1 MLKYPIFLQDS
12 ENSCGAYCIK
22 MLLSYYKRDDEIKNI
37 KKRCRLTKEGITI
50 YGLIQVLKEY
60 HIEAKAY
67 QCEFKHLFEE
77 VTCPAIV
84 HLKQDDL
91 YHYVVLYKVKDEYF
105 LVGDPAQ
112 GLIKMSY
119 ESFSKQFT
127 GVIVTMEHIGMP
139 IVERKNYTFQ
149 SFLKNHFKQHYASII
164 KIVIK
169 TIAISFLTMAFSY
182 YYQLLI
188 DSFSNYQV
196 YQIIIISLGFG
207 ILYAVK
213 LLLDYLRRV
222 HILDLSKE
230 LNNEYAL
237 KTMQNLIYQDYDYI
251 QGLEKGTLLSR
262 SQNLFELSQY
272 FIEFYHVIFIDSVLM
287 FFILFFILYI
297 HFYLFLIILLMM
309 LIIFTMFYF
318 YSKKLHTENKKILE
332 QKELLNDGLLEFQ
345 ENYFQTLQFK
355 VKKMMKNKLGYL
367 YDTYFMNIYHHD
379 EITNIHQIQ
388 LEALIQ
394 SMIMI
399 ALLFAVII
407 YKKHHISLGTV
418 MLVYL
423 LLSYMV
429 DPLMKI
435 SIFIAMHDELQI
447 IFERYKEM
455 LPEKIEKKK
464 KIKKIKSIELRHV
477 SFSYGYTHPLFE
489 HFQLKIENS
498 LFIQGKTGS
507 GKSTLLKLIM
517 GQLQVTK
524 GEIYVNGYRIQ
535 ELDLNSY
542 YSHIKYLNK
551 TPVFYKESLRTN
563 MIFDRYFLEEKMI
576 ELLHY
581 FMLDELINGLD
592 LKLDE
597 QGGFLSSGQGQLVM
611 IIRALL
617 SQPDVLILDEA
628 FSNIDQERLQL
639 LIDYLNLQK
648 MIVIIVSHQINMMN
662 CKFDCV
668 IIDSGKI
675 VSEEE
680 YGNRFSAY

>member
-1 MLKYPIFLQDS
+1 MLKYPIFLQDN

-22 MLLSYYKRDDEIKNI
+22 MLLSFYKRDDEIKNI
-37 KKRCRLTKEGITI
+37 KKRCRLTKEGITV

-60 HIEAKAY
+60 HLEAKAY

-77 VTCPAIV
+77 VNCPVII

-91 YHYVVLYKVKDEYF
+91 YHYVVLYKIKDEYF
-105 LVGDPAQ
+105 LVGDPAK

-119 ESFSKQFT
+119 EIFSKQFT
-127 GVIVTMEHIGMP
+127 GVIIMVNHVGMP
-139 IVERKNYTFQ
+139 LTKRNNYTFQ
-149 SFLKNHFKQHYASII
+149 NFLKDHFKQHYQTII
-164 KIVIK
+164 KMVIK
-169 TIAISFLTMAFSY
+169 TIIISLLTMLFSY

-188 DSFSNYQV
+188 DSFSKYQI
-196 YQIIIISLGFG
+196 YQIILISLGFT
-207 ILYAVK
+207 ILYAFK
-213 LLLDYLRRV
+213 LLLDYLRRQQ
-222 HILDLSKE
+222 ILELSKE
-230 LNNEYAL
+230 LNQEYAL

-251 QGLEKGTLLSR
+251 DGLEKGTLLSR

-272 FIEFYHVIFIDSVLM
+272 FIEFYHVIFIDSILIL
-287 FFILFFILYI
+287 FILFFILSI
-297 HFYLFLIILLMM
+297 QLSLFFIVLLMM
-309 LIIFTMFYF
+309 VLIFLVFYF
-318 YSKKLHTENKKILE
+318 YSKKLHIENKKILE
-332 QKELLNDGLLEFQ
+332 QKEHLNDGLLEFQ
-345 ENYFQTLQFK
+345 ENYFQTIQFK

-367 YDTYFMNIYHHD
+367 YDNYFMDVYHHD
-379 EITNIHQIQ
+379 EITNRHQIQ

-394 SMIMI
+394 IMIMVV
-399 ALLFAVII
+399 LLFSIFI
-407 YKKHHISLGTV
+407 YKKQQMTLGTV

-423 LLSYMV
+423 LLSYMI

-435 SIFIAMHDELQI
+435 SAFIAMHDELQI

-455 LPEKIEKKK
+455 LPEKRERKK
-464 KIKKIKSIELRHV
+464 KIKKIKSIELKHV
-477 SFSYGYTHPLFE
+477 SFSYGYTRPLFD
-489 HFQLKIENS
+489 HFLLKIEKS
-498 LFIQGKTGS
+498 VFIQGKTGS

-517 GQLQVTK
+517 NQLQPTK
-524 GEIYVNGYRIQ
+524 GEIVINGINLQ

-563 MIFDRYFLEEKMI
+563 IIFDRLFLENKMI

-581 FMLDELINGLD
+581 FMLDDLVNGLD

-597 QGGFLSSGQGQLVM
+597 QGGFLSSGQGQFVM

-617 SQPDVLILDEA
+617 SEPDVLILDEA

-639 LIDYLNLQK
+639 LINYLSFQK
-648 MIVIIVSHQINMMN
+648 IIVIIVSHQINMMN
-662 CKFDCV
+662 CQFDCV

-675 VSEEE
+675 VGEED
-680 YGNRFSAY
+680 YGNRFST

>member
-1 MLKYPIFLQDS
+1 MLKYPIFLQDN

-22 MLLSYYKRDDEIKNI
+22 MLLSFYKRDDEIKNI
-37 KKRCRLTKEGITI
+37 KKRCRLTKEGITV

-60 HIEAKAY
+60 HLEAKAY

-77 VTCPAIV
+77 VNCPVII

-91 YHYVVLYKVKDEYF
+91 YHYVVLYKIKDEYF
-105 LVGDPAQ
+105 LVGDPAK

-119 ESFSKQFT
+119 EIFSKQFT
-127 GVIVTMEHIGMP
+127 GVIIMVNHVGMP
-139 IVERKNYTFQ
+139 LTKRNNYTFQ
-149 SFLKNHFKQHYASII
+149 NFLKDHFKQHYQTII
-164 KIVIK
+164 KMVIK
-169 TIAISFLTMAFSY
+169 TIIISLLTMLFSY

-188 DSFSNYQV
+188 DSFSKYQI
-196 YQIIIISLGFG
+196 YQIILISLGFT
-207 ILYAVK
+207 ILYAFK
-213 LLLDYLRRV
+213 LLLDYLRRQQ
-222 HILDLSKE
+222 ILELSKE
-230 LNNEYAL
+230 LNQEYAL

-251 QGLEKGTLLSR
+251 DGLEKGTLLSR
-262 SQNLFELSQY
+262 SQNLFELSHY
-272 FIEFYHVIFIDSVLM
+272 FIEFYHVIFIDSILIL
-287 FFILFFILYI
+287 FILFFILSI
-297 HFYLFLIILLMM
+297 QLSLFFIVLLMM
-309 LIIFTMFYF
+309 VLIFLVFYF
-318 YSKKLHTENKKILE
+318 YSKKLHIENKKILE
-332 QKELLNDGLLEFQ
+332 QKEHLNDGLLEFQ
-345 ENYFQTLQFK
+345 ENYFQTIQFK

-367 YDTYFMNIYHHD
+367 YDNYFMDVYHHD
-379 EITNIHQIQ
+379 EITNRHQIQ

-394 SMIMI
+394 IMIMVV
-399 ALLFAVII
+399 LLFSIFI
-407 YKKHHISLGTV
+407 YKKQQMTLGTV

-423 LLSYMV
+423 LLSYMI

-435 SIFIAMHDELQI
+435 SAFIAMHDELQI

-455 LPEKIEKKK
+455 LPEKRERKK
-464 KIKKIKSIELRHV
+464 KIKKIKSIELKHV
-477 SFSYGYTHPLFE
+477 SFSYGYTRPLFD
-489 HFQLKIENS
+489 HFLLKIEKS
-498 LFIQGKTGS
+498 VFIQGKTGS

-517 GQLQVTK
+517 NQLQPTK
-524 GEIYVNGYRIQ
+524 GEIVINGINLQ

-563 MIFDRYFLEEKMI
+563 MIFDRLFLENKMI

-581 FMLDELINGLD
+581 FMLDDLVNGLD

-617 SQPDVLILDEA
+617 SEPDVLILDEA

-639 LIDYLNLQK
+639 LINYLSFQK
-648 MIVIIVSHQINMMN
+648 IIVIIVSHQINMMN
-662 CKFDCV
+662 CQFDCV

-675 VSEEE
+675 VGEED
-680 YGNRFSAY
+680 YGNRFST

>member
-1 MLKYPIFLQDS
+1 MLKYPIFLQDN

-22 MLLSYYKRDDEIKNI
+22 MLLSFYKRDDEIKNI
-37 KKRCRLTKEGITI
+37 KKRCRLTKEGITV

-60 HIEAKAY
+60 HLEAKAY

-77 VTCPAIV
+77 VNCPVII

-91 YHYVVLYKVKDEYF
+91 YHYVVLYKIKDEYF
-105 LVGDPAQ
+105 LVGDPAK

-119 ESFSKQFT
+119 EIFSKQFT
-127 GVIVTMEHIGMP
+127 GVIIMVNHVGMP
-139 IVERKNYTFQ
+139 LTKRNNYTFQ
-149 SFLKNHFKQHYASII
+149 NFLKDHFKQHYQTII
-164 KIVIK
+164 KMVIK
-169 TIAISFLTMAFSY
+169 TIIISLLTMLFSY

-188 DSFSNYQV
+188 DSFSKYQI
-196 YQIIIISLGFG
+196 YQIILISLGFT
-207 ILYAVK
+207 ILYAFK
-213 LLLDYLRRV
+213 LLLDYLRRQQ
-222 HILDLSKE
+222 ILELSKE
-230 LNNEYAL
+230 LNQEYAL

-251 QGLEKGTLLSR
+251 DGLEKGTLLSR

-272 FIEFYHVIFIDSVLM
+272 FIEFYHVIFIDSILIL
-287 FFILFFILYI
+287 FILFFILSI
-297 HFYLFLIILLMM
+297 QLSLFFIVLLMM
-309 LIIFTMFYF
+309 VLIFLVFYF
-318 YSKKLHTENKKILE
+318 YSKKLHIENKKILE
-332 QKELLNDGLLEFQ
+332 QKEHLNDGLLEFQ
-345 ENYFQTLQFK
+345 ENYFQTIQFK

-367 YDTYFMNIYHHD
+367 YDNYFMDVYHHD
-379 EITNIHQIQ
+379 EITNRHQIQ

-394 SMIMI
+394 IMIMVV
-399 ALLFAVII
+399 LLFSIFI
-407 YKKHHISLGTV
+407 YKKQQMTLGTV

-423 LLSYMV
+423 LLSYMI

-435 SIFIAMHDELQI
+435 SAFIAMHDELQI

-455 LPEKIEKKK
+455 LPEKRERKK
-464 KIKKIKSIELRHV
+464 KIKKIKSIELKHV
-477 SFSYGYTHPLFE
+477 SFSYGYTRPLFD
-489 HFQLKIENS
+489 HFLLKIEKS
-498 LFIQGKTGS
+498 VFIQGKTGS

-517 GQLQVTK
+517 NQLQPTK
-524 GEIYVNGYRIQ
+524 GEIVINGINLQ

-563 MIFDRYFLEEKMI
+563 IIFDRLFLENKMI

-581 FMLDELINGLD
+581 FMLDDLVNGLD

-617 SQPDVLILDEA
+617 SEPDVLILDEA

-639 LIDYLNLQK
+639 LINYLSFQK
-648 MIVIIVSHQINMMN
+648 IIVIIVSHQINIMN
-662 CKFDCV
+662 CQFDCV

-675 VSEEE
+675 VGEED
-680 YGNRFSAY
+680 YGNRFST

>member
-1 MLKYPIFLQDS
+1 MLKYPIFLQDN

-22 MLLSYYKRDDEIKNI
+22 MLLSFYKRDDEIKNI
-37 KKRCRLTKEGITI
+37 KKRCRLTV

-60 HIEAKAY
+60 HLEAKAY

-77 VTCPAIV
+77 VNCPVII

-91 YHYVVLYKVKDEYF
+91 YHYVVLYKIKDEYF
-105 LVGDPAQ
+105 LVGDPAK

-119 ESFSKQFT
+119 EIFSKQFT
-127 GVIVTMEHIGMP
+127 GVIIMVNHVGMP
-139 IVERKNYTFQ
+139 LTKRNNYTFQ
-149 SFLKNHFKQHYASII
+149 NFLKDHFKQHYQTII
-164 KIVIK
+164 KMVIK
-169 TIAISFLTMAFSY
+169 TIIISLLTMLFSY

-188 DSFSNYQV
+188 DSFSKYQI
-196 YQIIIISLGFG
+196 YQIILISLGFT
-207 ILYAVK
+207 ILYAFK
-213 LLLDYLRRV
+213 LLLDYLRRQQ
-222 HILDLSKE
+222 ILELSKE
-230 LNNEYAL
+230 LNQEYAL

-251 QGLEKGTLLSR
+251 DGLEKGTLLSR

-272 FIEFYHVIFIDSVLM
+272 FIEFYHVIFIDSILIL
-287 FFILFFILYI
+287 FILFFILSI
-297 HFYLFLIILLMM
+297 QLSLFFIVLLMM
-309 LIIFTMFYF
+309 VLIFLVFYF
-318 YSKKLHTENKKILE
+318 YSKKLHIENKKILE
-332 QKELLNDGLLEFQ
+332 QKEHLNDGLLEFQ
-345 ENYFQTLQFK
+345 ENYFQTIQFK

-367 YDTYFMNIYHHD
+367 YDNYFMDVYHHD
-379 EITNIHQIQ
+379 EITNRHQIQ

-394 SMIMI
+394 IMIMVV
-399 ALLFAVII
+399 LLFSIFI
-407 YKKHHISLGTV
+407 YKKQQMTLGTV

-423 LLSYMV
+423 LLSYMI

-435 SIFIAMHDELQI
+435 SVFIAMHDELQI

-455 LPEKIEKKK
+455 LPEKRERKK
-464 KIKKIKSIELRHV
+464 KIKKIKSIELKHV
-477 SFSYGYTHPLFE
+477 SFSYGYTRPLFD
-489 HFQLKIENS
+489 HFQLKIEKS
-498 LFIQGKTGS
+498 VFIQGKTGS

-517 GQLQVTK
+517 NQLQPTK
-524 GEIYVNGYRIQ
+524 GEIVINGINLQ

-563 MIFDRYFLEEKMI
+563 IIFDRLFLEDKMI

-581 FMLDELINGLD
+581 FMLGDLVNGLD

-617 SQPDVLILDEA
+617 SEPDVLILDEA

-639 LIDYLNLQK
+639 LINYLSFQK
-648 MIVIIVSHQINMMN
+648 IIVIIVSHQINMMN
-662 CKFDCV
+662 CQFDCV

-675 VSEEE
+675 VGEED
-680 YGNRFSAY
+680 YGNRFST

>member
-1 MLKYPIFLQDS
+1 MLKYPIFLQDN

-22 MLLSYYKRDDEIKNI
+22 MLLSFYKRDDEIKNI
-37 KKRCRLTKEGITI
+37 KKRCRLTKEGVTV

-60 HIEAKAY
+60 HLEAKAY

-77 VTCPAIV
+77 VNCPAIV

-91 YHYVVLYKVKDEYF
+91 YHYVILYKVKDGYF
-105 LVGDPAQ
+105 LVGDPAK

-127 GVIVTMEHIGMP
+127 GIIIMIDHVGMP
-139 IVERKNYTFQ
+139 ITKRTSYTFQ
-149 SFLKNHFKQHYASII
+149 NFLKDHFKQHYQTII
-164 KIVIK
+164 KMMIK
-169 TIAISFLTMAFSY
+169 TIIISMLTMIFSY
-182 YYQLLI
+182 YYQLMI
-188 DSFSNYQV
+188 DSFSKYPI
-196 YQIIIISLGFG
+196 YQIVFISLGFTV
-207 ILYAVK
+207 LYAFK
-213 LLLDYLRRV
+213 LLLDYLRRQQ
-222 HILDLSKE
+222 ILELSRE
-230 LNNEYAL
+230 LNQEYAL
-237 KTMQNLIYQDYDYI
+237 KTMQNLIYQDYDYMD
-251 QGLEKGTLLSR
+251 GLEKGTLLSR

-272 FIEFYHVIFIDSVLM
+272 FIEFYHVIFIDSILM
-287 FFILFFILYI
+287 LFILIFILSI
-297 HFYLFLIILLMM
+297 QFFLFLIVLLMM
-309 LIIFTMFYF
+309 VIIFLVFYF
-318 YSKKLHTENKKILE
+318 YSKKLHIENKKILE
-332 QKELLNDGLLEFQ
+332 QKEHLNDGLLEFQ
-345 ENYFQTLQFK
+345 ENYFQTIQFK

-367 YDTYFMNIYHHD
+367 YDNYFMDVYHHD
-379 EITNIHQIQ
+379 EITNRHQIQ

-394 SMIMI
+394 IMIMVV
-399 ALLFAVII
+399 LLFSIFI
-407 YKKHHISLGTV
+407 YKKQQMTLGTV

-423 LLSYMV
+423 LLSYMI

-435 SIFIAMHDELQI
+435 SVFIAMHDELQI

-455 LPEKIEKKK
+455 LPEKRERKK
-464 KIKKIKSIELRHV
+464 KIKKIKSIELKHV
-477 SFSYGYTHPLFE
+477 SFSYGYTRPLFD
-489 HFQLKIENS
+489 HFQLKIEKS
-498 LFIQGKTGS
+498 VFIQGKTGS

-517 GQLQVTK
+517 NQLQPTK
-524 GEIYVNGYRIQ
+524 GEIVINGINLQ

-563 MIFDRYFLEEKMI
+563 MIFDRLFLENKMI

-581 FMLDELINGLD
+581 FMLDDLVNGLD

-617 SQPDVLILDEA
+617 SEPDVLILDEA

-639 LIDYLNLQK
+639 LINYLSFQK
-648 MIVIIVSHQINMMN
+648 IIVIIVSHQINMMN
-662 CKFDCV
+662 CQFDCV

-675 VSEEE
+675 VGEED
-680 YGNRFSAY
+680 YGNRFST

>member
-1 MLKYPIFLQDS
+1 MLKYPIFLQDN

-22 MLLSYYKRDDEIKNI
+22 MLLSFYKRDDEIKNI
-37 KKRCRLTKEGITI
+37 KKRCRLTKEGVTV
-50 YGLIQVLKEY
+50 YGLIQVLKKY
-60 HIEAKAY
+60 HLEAKAY

-77 VTCPAIV
+77 VNCPAIV

-91 YHYVVLYKVKDEYF
+91 YHYVILYKVKDGYF
-105 LVGDPAQ
+105 LVGDPAK

-127 GVIVTMEHIGMP
+127 GIIIMIDHVGMP
-139 IVERKNYTFQ
+139 ITKRTNYTFQ
-149 SFLKNHFKQHYASII
+149 NFLKDHFKQHYQIII
-164 KIVIK
+164 KMMIK
-169 TIAISFLTMAFSY
+169 TIIISMLTMIFSY
-182 YYQLLI
+182 YYQLMI
-188 DSFSNYQV
+188 DSFSKYQI
-196 YQIIIISLGFG
+196 YQIILISLGFT
-207 ILYAVK
+207 ILYAFK
-213 LLLDYLRRV
+213 LLLDYLRRQQ
-222 HILDLSKE
+222 ILELSKE
-230 LNNEYAL
+230 LNQEYAL

-251 QGLEKGTLLSR
+251 DGLEKGTLLSR

-272 FIEFYHVIFIDSVLM
+272 FIEFYHVIFIDSILIL
-287 FFILFFILYI
+287 FILFFILSI
-297 HFYLFLIILLMM
+297 QLSLFFIVLLMM
-309 LIIFTMFYF
+309 VLIFLVFYF
-318 YSKKLHTENKKILE
+318 YSKKLHIENKKILE
-332 QKELLNDGLLEFQ
+332 QKEHLNDGLLEFQ
-345 ENYFQTLQFK
+345 ENYFQTIQFK

-367 YDTYFMNIYHHD
+367 YDTYFMNVYHHD
-379 EITNIHQIQ
+379 EMTNIHQVQ

-394 SMIMI
+394 IMIM
-399 ALLFAVII
+399 AVLLLAIII
-407 YKKHHISLGTV
+407 YKKQQMTLGTV

-423 LLSYMV
+423 LLSYMIN
-429 DPLMKI
+429 PLMKI
-435 SIFIAMHDELQI
+435 SVFIAMHDELQI

-455 LPEKIEKKK
+455 LPEKRERKK
-464 KIKKIKSIELRHV
+464 KIKKIKSIELKYV
-477 SFSYGYTHPLFE
+477 SFSYGYTRPLFD
-489 HFQLKIENS
+489 HFQLKIERS

-517 GQLQVTK
+517 NQLQPTK
-524 GEIYVNGYRIQ
+524 GEIVINGINLQ

-563 MIFDRYFLEEKMI
+563 MIFDRLFLENKMI

-581 FMLDELINGLD
+581 FMLDDLVNGLD

-617 SQPDVLILDEA
+617 SEPDVLILDEA

-639 LIDYLNLQK
+639 LINYLSFQK
-648 MIVIIVSHQINMMN
+648 IIVIIVSHQINMMN
-662 CKFDCV
+662 CQFDCV

-675 VSEEE
+675 VGEED
-680 YGNRFSAY
+680 YGNRFST

>member
-1 MLKYPIFLQDS
+1 MLKYPIFLQDN

-22 MLLSYYKRDDEIKNI
+22 MLLSFYKRDDEIKNI
-37 KKRCRLTKEGITI
+37 KKRCRLTKEGVTV

-60 HIEAKAY
+60 HLEAKAY

-77 VTCPAIV
+77 VNCPAIV

-91 YHYVVLYKVKDEYF
+91 YHYVILYKVKDGYF
-105 LVGDPAQ
+105 LVGDPAK

-127 GVIVTMEHIGMP
+127 GIIIMIDHVGMP
-139 IVERKNYTFQ
+139 ITKRTSYTFQ
-149 SFLKNHFKQHYASII
+149 NFLKDHFKQHYQTII
-164 KIVIK
+164 KMMIK
-169 TIAISFLTMAFSY
+169 TIIISMLTMIFSY
-182 YYQLLI
+182 YYQLMI
-188 DSFSNYQV
+188 DSFSKYPI
-196 YQIIIISLGFG
+196 YQIVFISLGFTV
-207 ILYAVK
+207 LYAFK
-213 LLLDYLRRV
+213 LLLDYLRRQQ
-222 HILDLSKE
+222 ILELSRE
-230 LNNEYAL
+230 LNQEYAL
-237 KTMQNLIYQDYDYI
+237 KTMQNLIYQDYDYMD
-251 QGLEKGTLLSR
+251 GLEKGTLLSR

-272 FIEFYHVIFIDSVLM
+272 FIEFYHVIFIDSILM
-287 FFILFFILYI
+287 LFILIFILSI
-297 HFYLFLIILLMM
+297 QFFLFLIVLLMM
-309 LIIFTMFYF
+309 VIIFLVFYF
-318 YSKKLHTENKKILE
+318 YSKKLHIENKKILE
-332 QKELLNDGLLEFQ
+332 QKEHLNDGLLEFQ
-345 ENYFQTLQFK
+345 ENYFQTIQFK

-367 YDTYFMNIYHHD
+367 YDNYFMDVYHHD
-379 EITNIHQIQ
+379 EITNRHQIQ

-394 SMIMI
+394 IMIMVV
-399 ALLFAVII
+399 LLFSIFI
-407 YKKHHISLGTV
+407 YKKQQMTLGTV

-423 LLSYMV
+423 LLSYMI

-435 SIFIAMHDELQI
+435 SVFIAMHDELQI

-455 LPEKIEKKK
+455 LPEKRDRKK
-464 KIKKIKSIELRHV
+464 KIKKIKSIELKHV
-477 SFSYGYTHPLFE
+477 SFSYGYTRPLFD
-489 HFQLKIENS
+489 HFQLKIERS

-517 GQLQVTK
+517 NQLQPTK
-524 GEIYVNGYRIQ
+524 GEIVINGINLQ

-563 MIFDRYFLEEKMI
+563 MIFDRLFLENKMI

-581 FMLDELINGLD
+581 FMLDDLVNGLD

-617 SQPDVLILDEA
+617 SEPDVLILDEA

-639 LIDYLNLQK
+639 LINYLSFQK
-648 MIVIIVSHQINMMN
+648 IIVIIVSHQINMMN
-662 CKFDCV
+662 CQFDCV

-675 VSEEE
+675 VGEED
-680 YGNRFSAY
+680 YGNRFST

>member
-1 MLKYPIFLQDS
+1 MLKYPIFLQDN

-22 MLLSYYKRDDEIKNI
+22 MLLSFYKRDDEIKNI
-37 KKRCRLTKEGITI
+37 KKRCRLTKEGVTV
-50 YGLIQVLKEY
+50 YGLIQVLKKY
-60 HIEAKAY
+60 HLEAKAY

-77 VTCPAIV
+77 VNCPAIV

-91 YHYVVLYKVKDEYF
+91 YHYVILYKVKDRYF
-105 LVGDPAQ
+105 LVGDPAK

-127 GVIVTMEHIGMP
+127 GIIIMIDHVGMP
-139 IVERKNYTFQ
+139 ITKRTNYTFQ
-149 SFLKNHFKQHYASII
+149 NFLKDHFKQHYQTII
-164 KIVIK
+164 KMMIK
-169 TIAISFLTMAFSY
+169 TIIISMLTMIFSY
-182 YYQLLI
+182 YYQLMI
-188 DSFSNYQV
+188 DSFSKYPIYQTV
-196 YQIIIISLGFG
+196 FISLGFTV
-207 ILYAVK
+207 LYAFK
-213 LLLDYLRRV
+213 LLLDYLRRQQ
-222 HILDLSKE
+222 ILELSRE
-230 LNNEYAL
+230 LNQEYAL
-237 KTMQNLIYQDYDYI
+237 KTMQNLIYQDYDYMD
-251 QGLEKGTLLSR
+251 GLEKGTLLSR

-272 FIEFYHVIFIDSVLM
+272 FIEFYHVIFIDSILM
-287 FFILFFILYI
+287 LFILIFILSI
-297 HFYLFLIILLMM
+297 QFFLFLIVLLMM
-309 LIIFTMFYF
+309 VIIFLVFYF
-318 YSKKLHTENKKILE
+318 YSKKLHIENKKILE
-332 QKELLNDGLLEFQ
+332 QKEHLNDGLLEFQ
-345 ENYFQTLQFK
+345 ENYFQTIQFK

-367 YDTYFMNIYHHD
+367 YDTYFMNVYHHD
-379 EITNIHQIQ
+379 EMTNIHQVQ

-394 SMIMI
+394 IMIM
-399 ALLFAVII
+399 AVLLLAIII
-407 YKKHHISLGTV
+407 YKKQQMTLGTV

-423 LLSYMV
+423 LLSYMI

-435 SIFIAMHDELQI
+435 SVFIAMHDELQI

-455 LPEKIEKKK
+455 LPEKRERKK
-464 KIKKIKSIELRHV
+464 KIKKIKSIELKHV
-477 SFSYGYTHPLFE
+477 SFSYGYTRPLFD
-489 HFQLKIENS
+489 HFQLKIERS

-517 GQLQVTK
+517 NQLQPTK
-524 GEIYVNGYRIQ
+524 GEILINGINLQ

-563 MIFDRYFLEEKMI
+563 IIFDRLFLEDKMI

-581 FMLDELINGLD
+581 FMLDDLVNGLD

-617 SQPDVLILDEA
+617 SEPDVLILDEA

-639 LIDYLNLQK
+639 LINYLSFQK
-648 MIVIIVSHQINMMN
+648 IIVIIVSHQINMMN
-662 CKFDCV
+662 CQFDCV

-675 VSEEE
+675 VGEED
-680 YGNRFSAY
+680 YGNRFST

>member
-1 MLKYPIFLQDS
+1 MLKYPIFLQDN

-22 MLLSYYKRDDEIKNI
+22 MLLSFYKRDDEIKNI
-37 KKRCRLTKEGITI
+37 KKRCRLTKEGVTV

-60 HIEAKAY
+60 HLEAKAY

-77 VTCPAIV
+77 VNCPAIV

-91 YHYVVLYKVKDEYF
+91 YHYVILYKVKDGYF
-105 LVGDPAQ
+105 LVGDPAK

-127 GVIVTMEHIGMP
+127 GIIIMIDHVGMP
-139 IVERKNYTFQ
+139 ITKRTSYTFQ
-149 SFLKNHFKQHYASII
+149 NFLKDHFKQHYQTII
-164 KIVIK
+164 KMMIK
-169 TIAISFLTMAFSY
+169 IIIISMLTMIFSY
-182 YYQLLI
+182 YYQLMI
-188 DSFSNYQV
+188 DSFSKYPI
-196 YQIIIISLGFG
+196 YQIVFISLGFTV
-207 ILYAVK
+207 LYAFK
-213 LLLDYLRRV
+213 LLLDYLRRQQ
-222 HILDLSKE
+222 ILELSRE
-230 LNNEYAL
+230 LNQEYAL
-237 KTMQNLIYQDYDYI
+237 KTMQNLIYQDYDYMD
-251 QGLEKGTLLSR
+251 GLEKGTLLSR

-272 FIEFYHVIFIDSVLM
+272 FIEFYHVIFIDSILM
-287 FFILFFILYI
+287 LFILIFILSI
-297 HFYLFLIILLMM
+297 QFFLFLIVLLMM
-309 LIIFTMFYF
+309 VIIFLVFYF
-318 YSKKLHTENKKILE
+318 YSKKLHIENKKILE
-332 QKELLNDGLLEFQ
+332 QKEHLNDGLLEFQ
-345 ENYFQTLQFK
+345 ENYFQTIQFK

-367 YDTYFMNIYHHD
+367 YDNYFMDVYHHD
-379 EITNIHQIQ
+379 EITNRHQIQ

-394 SMIMI
+394 IMIMVV
-399 ALLFAVII
+399 LLFSIFI
-407 YKKHHISLGTV
+407 YKKQQMTLGTV

-423 LLSYMV
+423 LLSYMI

-435 SIFIAMHDELQI
+435 SVFIAMHDELQI

-455 LPEKIEKKK
+455 LPEKRERKK
-464 KIKKIKSIELRHV
+464 KIKKIKSIELKHV
-477 SFSYGYTHPLFE
+477 SFSYGYTRPLFD
-489 HFQLKIENS
+489 HFQLKIERS

-517 GQLQVTK
+517 NQLQPTK
-524 GEIYVNGYRIQ
+524 GEIVINGINLQ

-563 MIFDRYFLEEKMI
+563 MIFDRLFLENKMI

-581 FMLDELINGLD
+581 FMLDDLVNGLD

-617 SQPDVLILDEA
+617 SEPDVLILDEA

-639 LIDYLNLQK
+639 LINYLSFQK
-648 MIVIIVSHQINMMN
+648 IIVIIVSHQINMMN
-662 CKFDCV
+662 CQFDCV

-675 VSEEE
+675 VGEED
-680 YGNRFSAY
+680 YGNRFST

>member
-1 MLKYPIFLQDS
+1 MLKYPIFLQDN

-22 MLLSYYKRDDEIKNI
+22 MLLSFYKRDDEIKNI
-37 KKRCRLTKEGITI
+37 KKRCRLTKEGITV

-60 HIEAKAY
+60 HLEAKAY

-77 VTCPAIV
+77 VNCPVII

-91 YHYVVLYKVKDEYF
+91 YHYVVLYKIKDEYF
-105 LVGDPAQ
+105 LVGDPAK

-119 ESFSKQFT
+119 EIFSKQFT
-127 GVIVTMEHIGMP
+127 GVIIMVNHVGMP
-139 IVERKNYTFQ
+139 LTKRNNYTFQ
-149 SFLKNHFKQHYASII
+149 NFLKDHFKQHYQTII
-164 KIVIK
+164 KMVIK
-169 TIAISFLTMAFSY
+169 TIIISMLTMIFSY
-182 YYQLLI
+182 YYQLMI
-188 DSFSNYQV
+188 DSFSKYQI
-196 YQIIIISLGFG
+196 YQIILISLGFT
-207 ILYAVK
+207 ILYAFK
-213 LLLDYLRRV
+213 LLLDYLRRQQ
-222 HILDLSKE
+222 ILELSKE
-230 LNNEYAL
+230 LNQEYAL

-251 QGLEKGTLLSR
+251 DGLEKGTLLSR

-272 FIEFYHVIFIDSVLM
+272 FIEFYHVIFIDSILIL
-287 FFILFFILYI
+287 FILFFILSI
-297 HFYLFLIILLMM
+297 QLSLFFIVLLMM
-309 LIIFTMFYF
+309 VLIFLVFYF
-318 YSKKLHTENKKILE
+318 YSKKLHIENKKILE
-332 QKELLNDGLLEFQ
+332 QKEHLNDGLLEFQ
-345 ENYFQTLQFK
+345 ENYFQTIQFK

-367 YDTYFMNIYHHD
+367 YDNYFMDVYHHD
-379 EITNIHQIQ
+379 EITNRHQIQ

-394 SMIMI
+394 IMIMVV
-399 ALLFAVII
+399 LLFSIFI
-407 YKKHHISLGTV
+407 YKKQQMTLGTV

-423 LLSYMV
+423 LLSYMI

-435 SIFIAMHDELQI
+435 SAFIAMHDELQI

-455 LPEKIEKKK
+455 LPEKRERKK
-464 KIKKIKSIELRHV
+464 KIKKIKSIELKHV
-477 SFSYGYTHPLFE
+477 SFSYGYTRPLFD
-489 HFQLKIENS
+489 HFLLKIEKS
-498 LFIQGKTGS
+498 VFIQGKTGS

-517 GQLQVTK
+517 NQLQPTK
-524 GEIYVNGYRIQ
+524 GEIVINGINLQ

-563 MIFDRYFLEEKMI
+563 IIFDRLFLEDKMI

-581 FMLDELINGLD
+581 FMLGDLVNGLD

-617 SQPDVLILDEA
+617 SEPDVLILDEA

-639 LIDYLNLQK
+639 LINYLSFQK
-648 MIVIIVSHQINMMN
+648 IIVIIVSHQINMMN
-662 CKFDCV
+662 CQFDCV

-675 VSEEE
+675 VGEED
-680 YGNRFSAY
+680 YGNRFST

>member
-1 MLKYPIFLQDS
+1 MLKYPIFLQDN

-22 MLLSYYKRDDEIKNI
+22 MLLSFYKRDDEIKNI
-37 KKRCRLTKEGITI
+37 KKRCRLTKEGVTV

-60 HIEAKAY
+60 HLEAKAY

-77 VTCPAIV
+77 VNCPAIV

-91 YHYVVLYKVKDEYF
+91 YHYVILYKVKDGYF
-105 LVGDPAQ
+105 LVGDPAK

-127 GVIVTMEHIGMP
+127 GIIIMIDHVGMP
-139 IVERKNYTFQ
+139 ITKRTSYTFQ
-149 SFLKNHFKQHYASII
+149 NFLKDHFKQHYQTII
-164 KIVIK
+164 KMMIK
-169 TIAISFLTMAFSY
+169 TIIISMLTMIFSY
-182 YYQLLI
+182 YYQLMI
-188 DSFSNYQV
+188 DSFSKYPI
-196 YQIIIISLGFG
+196 YQIVFISLGFTV
-207 ILYAVK
+207 LYAFK
-213 LLLDYLRRV
+213 LLLDYLRRQQ
-222 HILDLSKE
+222 ILELSRE
-230 LNNEYAL
+230 LNQEYAL
-237 KTMQNLIYQDYDYI
+237 KTMQNLIYQDYDYMD
-251 QGLEKGTLLSR
+251 GLEKGTLLSR

-272 FIEFYHVIFIDSVLM
+272 FIEFYHVIFIDSILM
-287 FFILFFILYI
+287 LFILIFILSI
-297 HFYLFLIILLMM
+297 QFFLFLIVLLMM
-309 LIIFTMFYF
+309 VIIFLVFYF
-318 YSKKLHTENKKILE
+318 YSKKLHIENKKILE
-332 QKELLNDGLLEFQ
+332 QKEHLNDGLLEFQ
-345 ENYFQTLQFK
+345 ENYFQTIQFK

-367 YDTYFMNIYHHD
+367 YDNYFMDVYHHD
-379 EITNIHQIQ
+379 EITNRHQIQ

-394 SMIMI
+394 IMIMVV
-399 ALLFAVII
+399 LLFSIFI
-407 YKKHHISLGTV
+407 YKKQQMTLGTV

-423 LLSYMV
+423 LLSYMI

-435 SIFIAMHDELQI
+435 SVFIAMHDELQI

-455 LPEKIEKKK
+455 LPEKREGKK
-464 KIKKIKSIELRHV
+464 KIKKIKSIELKHV
-477 SFSYGYTHPLFE
+477 SFSYGYTRPLFD
-489 HFQLKIENS
+489 HFQLKIERS

-517 GQLQVTK
+517 NQLQPTK
-524 GEIYVNGYRIQ
+524 GEIVINGINLQ

-563 MIFDRYFLEEKMI
+563 MIFDRLFLENKMI

-581 FMLDELINGLD
+581 FMLDDLVNGLD

-617 SQPDVLILDEA
+617 SEPDVLILDEA

-639 LIDYLNLQK
+639 LINYLSFQK
-648 MIVIIVSHQINMMN
+648 IIVIIVSHQINMMN
-662 CKFDCV
+662 CQFDCV

-675 VSEEE
+675 VGEED
-680 YGNRFSAY
+680 YGNRFST

>member
-1 MLKYPIFLQDS
+1 MLKYPIFLQDN

-22 MLLSYYKRDDEIKNI
+22 MLLSFYKRDDEIKNI
-37 KKRCRLTKEGITI
+37 KKRCRLTKEGVTV

-60 HIEAKAY
+60 HLEAKAY

-77 VTCPAIV
+77 VNCPAIV

-91 YHYVVLYKVKDEYF
+91 YHYVILYKVKDGYF
-105 LVGDPAQ
+105 LVGDPAK

-127 GVIVTMEHIGMP
+127 GIIIMIDHVGMP
-139 IVERKNYTFQ
+139 ITKRTSYTFQ
-149 SFLKNHFKQHYASII
+149 NFLKDHFKQHYQTII
-164 KIVIK
+164 KMMIK
-169 TIAISFLTMAFSY
+169 TIIISMLTMIFSY
-182 YYQLLI
+182 YYQLMI
-188 DSFSNYQV
+188 DSFSKYPI
-196 YQIIIISLGFG
+196 YQIVFISLGFTV
-207 ILYAVK
+207 LYAFK
-213 LLLDYLRRV
+213 LLLDYLRRQQ
-222 HILDLSKE
+222 ILELSRE
-230 LNNEYAL
+230 LNQEYAL
-237 KTMQNLIYQDYDYI
+237 KTMQNLIYQDYDYMD
-251 QGLEKGTLLSR
+251 GLEKGTLLSR

-272 FIEFYHVIFIDSVLM
+272 FIEFYHVIFIDSILM
-287 FFILFFILYI
+287 LFILIFILSI
-297 HFYLFLIILLMM
+297 QFFLFLIVLLMM
-309 LIIFTMFYF
+309 VIIFLVFYF
-318 YSKKLHTENKKILE
+318 YSKKLHIENKKILE
-332 QKELLNDGLLEFQ
+332 QKEHLNDGLLEFQ
-345 ENYFQTLQFK
+345 GNYFQTIQFK

-367 YDTYFMNIYHHD
+367 YDNYFMDVYHHD
-379 EITNIHQIQ
+379 EITNRHQIQ

-394 SMIMI
+394 IMIMVV
-399 ALLFAVII
+399 LLFSIFI
-407 YKKHHISLGTV
+407 YKKQQMTLGTV

-423 LLSYMV
+423 LLSYMI

-435 SIFIAMHDELQI
+435 SVFIAMHDELQI

-455 LPEKIEKKK
+455 LPEKRERKK
-464 KIKKIKSIELRHV
+464 KIKKIKSIELKHV
-477 SFSYGYTHPLFE
+477 SFSYGYTRPLFD
-489 HFQLKIENS
+489 HFQLKIERS

-517 GQLQVTK
+517 NQLQPTK
-524 GEIYVNGYRIQ
+524 GEIVINGINLQ

-563 MIFDRYFLEEKMI
+563 MIFDRLFLENKMI

-581 FMLDELINGLD
+581 FMLDDLVNGLD

-617 SQPDVLILDEA
+617 SEPDVLILDEA

-639 LIDYLNLQK
+639 LINYLSFQK
-648 MIVIIVSHQINMMN
+648 IIVIIVSHQINMMN
-662 CKFDCV
+662 CQFDCV

-675 VSEEE
+675 VGEED
-680 YGNRFSAY
+680 YGNRFST

>member
-1 MLKYPIFLQDS
+1 MLKYPIFLQDN

-22 MLLSYYKRDDEIKNI
+22 MLLNFYKRDDEIKNI
-37 KKRCRLTKEGITI
+37 KKRCRLTKEGVTV

-60 HIEAKAY
+60 HLEAKAY

-77 VTCPAIV
+77 VNCPAIV

-91 YHYVVLYKVKDEYF
+91 YHYVILYKVKDGYF
-105 LVGDPAQ
+105 LVGDPAK

-127 GVIVTMEHIGMP
+127 GIIIMIDHVGMP
-139 IVERKNYTFQ
+139 ITKRTSYTFQ
-149 SFLKNHFKQHYASII
+149 NFLKDHFKQHYQTII
-164 KIVIK
+164 KMMIK
-169 TIAISFLTMAFSY
+169 TIIISMLTMIFSY
-182 YYQLLI
+182 YYQLMI
-188 DSFSNYQV
+188 DSFSKYPI
-196 YQIIIISLGFG
+196 YQIVFISLGFTV
-207 ILYAVK
+207 LYAFK
-213 LLLDYLRRV
+213 LLLDYLRRQQ
-222 HILDLSKE
+222 ILELSRE
-230 LNNEYAL
+230 LNQEYAL
-237 KTMQNLIYQDYDYI
+237 KTMQNLIYQDYDYMD
-251 QGLEKGTLLSR
+251 GLEKGTLLSR

-272 FIEFYHVIFIDSVLM
+272 FIEFYHVIFIDSILM
-287 FFILFFILYI
+287 LFILIFILSI
-297 HFYLFLIILLMM
+297 QFFLFLIVLLMM
-309 LIIFTMFYF
+309 VIIFLVFYF
-318 YSKKLHTENKKILE
+318 YSKKLHIENKKILE
-332 QKELLNDGLLEFQ
+332 QKEHLNDGLLEFQ
-345 ENYFQTLQFK
+345 ENYFQTIQFK

-367 YDTYFMNIYHHD
+367 YDNYFMDVYHHD
-379 EITNIHQIQ
+379 EITNRHQIQ

-394 SMIMI
+394 IMIMVV
-399 ALLFAVII
+399 LLFSIFI
-407 YKKHHISLGTV
+407 YKKQQMTLGTV

-423 LLSYMV
+423 LLSYMI

-435 SIFIAMHDELQI
+435 SVFIAMHDELQI

-455 LPEKIEKKK
+455 LPEKRERKK
-464 KIKKIKSIELRHV
+464 KIKKIKSIELKHV
-477 SFSYGYTHPLFE
+477 SFSYGYTRPLFD
-489 HFQLKIENS
+489 HFQLKIERS

-517 GQLQVTK
+517 NQLQPTK
-524 GEIYVNGYRIQ
+524 GEIVINGINLQ

-563 MIFDRYFLEEKMI
+563 MIFDRLFLENKMI

-581 FMLDELINGLD
+581 FMLDDLVNGLD

-617 SQPDVLILDEA
+617 SEPDVLILDEA

-639 LIDYLNLQK
+639 LINYLSFQK
-648 MIVIIVSHQINMMN
+648 IIVIIVSHQINMMN
-662 CKFDCV
+662 CQFDCV

-675 VSEEE
+675 VGEED
-680 YGNRFSAY
+680 YGNRFST

>member
-1 MLKYPIFLQDS
+1 MLKYPIFLQDN

-22 MLLSYYKRDDEIKNI
+22 MLLSFYKRDDEIKNI
-37 KKRCRLTKEGITI
+37 KKRCRLTKEGVTV

-60 HIEAKAY
+60 HLEAKAY

-77 VTCPAIV
+77 VNCPAIV

-91 YHYVVLYKVKDEYF
+91 YHYVILYKVKDGYF
-105 LVGDPAQ
+105 LVGDPAK

-127 GVIVTMEHIGMP
+127 GIIIMIDHVGMP
-139 IVERKNYTFQ
+139 ITKRTSYTFQ
-149 SFLKNHFKQHYASII
+149 NFLKDHFKQHYQTII
-164 KIVIK
+164 KMMIK
-169 TIAISFLTMAFSY
+169 TIIISMLTMIFSY
-182 YYQLLI
+182 YYQLMI
-188 DSFSNYQV
+188 DSFSKYPI
-196 YQIIIISLGFG
+196 YQIVFISLGFTV
-207 ILYAVK
+207 LYAFK
-213 LLLDYLRRV
+213 LLLDYLRRQQ
-222 HILDLSKE
+222 ILELSRE
-230 LNNEYAL
+230 LNQEYAL
-237 KTMQNLIYQDYDYI
+237 KTMQNLIYQDYDYMD
-251 QGLEKGTLLSR
+251 GLEKGTLLSR

-272 FIEFYHVIFIDSVLM
+272 FIEFYHVIFIDSILM
-287 FFILFFILYI
+287 LFILIFILSI
-297 HFYLFLIILLMM
+297 QFFLFLIVLLMM
-309 LIIFTMFYF
+309 VIIFLVFYF
-318 YSKKLHTENKKILE
+318 YSKKLHIENKKILE
-332 QKELLNDGLLEFQ
+332 QKEHLNDGLLEFQ
-345 ENYFQTLQFK
+345 ENYFQTIQFK

-367 YDTYFMNIYHHD
+367 YDNYFMDVYHHD
-379 EITNIHQIQ
+379 EITNRHQIQ

-394 SMIMI
+394 IMIMVV
-399 ALLFAVII
+399 LLFSIFI
-407 YKKHHISLGTV
+407 YKKQQMTLGTV

-423 LLSYMV
+423 LLSYMIN
-429 DPLMKI
+429 PLMKI
-435 SIFIAMHDELQI
+435 SVFIAMHDELQI

-455 LPEKIEKKK
+455 LPEKRERKK
-464 KIKKIKSIELRHV
+464 KIKKIKSIELKHV
-477 SFSYGYTHPLFE
+477 SFSYGYTRPLFD
-489 HFQLKIENS
+489 HFQLKIERS

-517 GQLQVTK
+517 NQLQPTK
-524 GEIYVNGYRIQ
+524 GEIVINGINLQ

-563 MIFDRYFLEEKMI
+563 IIFDRLFLEDKMI

-581 FMLDELINGLD
+581 FMLDDLVNGLD

-617 SQPDVLILDEA
+617 SEPDVLILDEA

-639 LIDYLNLQK
+639 LINYLSFQK
-648 MIVIIVSHQINMMN
+648 IIVIIVSHQINMMN
-662 CKFDCV
+662 CQFDCV

-675 VSEEE
+675 VGEED
-680 YGNRFSAY
+680 YGNRFST

>member
-1 MLKYPIFLQDS
+1 MLKYPIFLQDN

-22 MLLSYYKRDDEIKNI
+22 MLLSFYKRDDEIKNI
-37 KKRCRLTKEGITI
+37 KKRCRLTKEGITV

-60 HIEAKAY
+60 HLEAKAY

-77 VTCPAIV
+77 VNCPAIV

-91 YHYVVLYKVKDEYF
+91 YHYVILYKVKDGYF
-105 LVGDPAQ
+105 LVGDPAK

-127 GVIVTMEHIGMP
+127 GIIIMIDHVGMP
-139 IVERKNYTFQ
+139 ITKRTNYTFQ
-149 SFLKNHFKQHYASII
+149 NFLKDHFKQHYQTII
-164 KIVIK
+164 KMMIK
-169 TIAISFLTMAFSY
+169 TIIISMLTMIFSY
-182 YYQLLI
+182 YYQLMI
-188 DSFSNYQV
+188 DSFSKYPI
-196 YQIIIISLGFG
+196 YQIVFISLGFTV
-207 ILYAVK
+207 LYAFK
-213 LLLDYLRRV
+213 LLLDYLRRQQ
-222 HILDLSKE
+222 ILELSRE
-230 LNNEYAL
+230 LNQEYAL
-237 KTMQNLIYQDYDYI
+237 KTMQNLIYQDYDYMD
-251 QGLEKGTLLSR
+251 GLEKGTLLSR

-272 FIEFYHVIFIDSVLM
+272 FIEFYHVIFIDSILM
-287 FFILFFILYI
+287 LFILIFILSI
-297 HFYLFLIILLMM
+297 QFFLFLIVLLMM
-309 LIIFTMFYF
+309 VIIFLVFYF
-318 YSKKLHTENKKILE
+318 YSKKLHIENKKILE
-332 QKELLNDGLLEFQ
+332 QKEHLNDGLLEFQ
-345 ENYFQTLQFK
+345 ENYFQTIQFK

-367 YDTYFMNIYHHD
+367 YDTYFMNVYHHD
-379 EITNIHQIQ
+379 EMTNIHQVQ

-394 SMIMI
+394 IMIM
-399 ALLFAVII
+399 AVLLLAIII
-407 YKKHHISLGTV
+407 YKKQQMTLGTV

-423 LLSYMV
+423 LLSYMI

-435 SIFIAMHDELQI
+435 SVFIAMHDELQI

-455 LPEKIEKKK
+455 LPEKRERKK
-464 KIKKIKSIELRHV
+464 KIKKIKSIELKHV
-477 SFSYGYTHPLFE
+477 SFSYGYTRPLFD
-489 HFQLKIENS
+489 HFQLKIERS

-517 GQLQVTK
+517 NQLQPTK
-524 GEIYVNGYRIQ
+524 GEIVINGINLQ

-563 MIFDRYFLEEKMI
+563 MIFDRLFLEDKMI

-581 FMLDELINGLD
+581 FMLDDLVNGLD

-617 SQPDVLILDEA
+617 SEPDVLILDEA

-639 LIDYLNLQK
+639 LINYLSFQK
-648 MIVIIVSHQINMMN
+648 IIVIIVSHQINMMN
-662 CKFDCV
+662 CQFDCV

-675 VSEEE
+675 VGEED
-680 YGNRFSAY
+680 YGNRFST

>member
-1 MLKYPIFLQDS
+1 MLKYPIFLQDN

-22 MLLSYYKRDDEIKNI
+22 MLLSFYKRDDEIKNI
-37 KKRCRLTKEGITI
+37 KKRCRLTKEGVTV
-50 YGLIQVLKEY
+50 YGLIQVLKKY
-60 HIEAKAY
+60 HLEAKAY

-77 VTCPAIV
+77 VNCPAIV

-91 YHYVVLYKVKDEYF
+91 YHYVILYKVKDGYF
-105 LVGDPAQ
+105 LVGDPAK

-127 GVIVTMEHIGMP
+127 GIIIMIDHVGMP
-139 IVERKNYTFQ
+139 ITKRTNYTFQ
-149 SFLKNHFKQHYASII
+149 NFLKDHFKQHYQTII
-164 KIVIK
+164 KMMIK
-169 TIAISFLTMAFSY
+169 TIIISMLTMIFSY
-182 YYQLLI
+182 YYQLMI
-188 DSFSNYQV
+188 DSFSKYPI
-196 YQIIIISLGFG
+196 YQIVFISLGFTV
-207 ILYAVK
+207 LYVFK
-213 LLLDYLRRV
+213 LLLDYLRRQQ
-222 HILDLSKE
+222 ILELSRE
-230 LNNEYAL
+230 LNQEYAL
-237 KTMQNLIYQDYDYI
+237 KTMQNLIYQDYDYMD
-251 QGLEKGTLLSR
+251 GLEKGTLLSR

-272 FIEFYHVIFIDSVLM
+272 FIEFYHVIFIDSILM
-287 FFILFFILYI
+287 LFILIFILSI
-297 HFYLFLIILLMM
+297 QFFLFLIVLLMM
-309 LIIFTMFYF
+309 VIIFLVFYF
-318 YSKKLHTENKKILE
+318 YSKKLHIENKKILE
-332 QKELLNDGLLEFQ
+332 QKEHLNDGLLEFQ
-345 ENYFQTLQFK
+345 ENYFQTIQFK

-367 YDTYFMNIYHHD
+367 YDTYFMNVYHHD
-379 EITNIHQIQ
+379 EMTNIHQVQ

-394 SMIMI
+394 IMIM
-399 ALLFAVII
+399 AVLLLAIII
-407 YKKHHISLGTV
+407 YKKQQMTLGTV

-423 LLSYMV
+423 LLSYMI

-435 SIFIAMHDELQI
+435 SVFIAMHDELQI

-455 LPEKIEKKK
+455 LPEKRERKK
-464 KIKKIKSIELRHV
+464 KIKKIKSIELKHV
-477 SFSYGYTHPLFE
+477 SFSYGYTRPLFD
-489 HFQLKIENS
+489 HFQLKIERS

-517 GQLQVTK
+517 NQLQPTK
-524 GEIYVNGYRIQ
+524 GEIVINGINLQ

-563 MIFDRYFLEEKMI
+563 MIFDRLFLENKMI

-581 FMLDELINGLD
+581 FMLDDLVNGLD

-617 SQPDVLILDEA
+617 SEPDVLILDEA

-639 LIDYLNLQK
+639 LINYLSFQK
-648 MIVIIVSHQINMMN
+648 IIVIIVSHQINMMN
-662 CKFDCV
+662 CQFDCV

-675 VSEEE
+675 VGEED
-680 YGNRFSAY
+680 YGNRFST

>member
-1 MLKYPIFLQDS
+1 MLKYPIFLQDN

-22 MLLSYYKRDDEIKNI
+22 MLLSFYKRDDEIKNI
-37 KKRCRLTKEGITI
+37 KKCCRLTKEGVTV
-50 YGLIQVLKEY
+50 YGLIQVLKKY
-60 HIEAKAY
+60 HLEAKAY

-77 VTCPAIV
+77 VNCPVII

-91 YHYVVLYKVKDEYF
+91 YHYVVLYKIKDEYF
-105 LVGDPAQ
+105 LVGDPAK

-127 GVIVTMEHIGMP
+127 GIIIMIDHVGMP
-139 IVERKNYTFQ
+139 ITKRTNYTFQ
-149 SFLKNHFKQHYASII
+149 NFLKDHFKQHYQTII
-164 KIVIK
+164 KMMIK
-169 TIAISFLTMAFSY
+169 TIIISMLTMIFSY
-182 YYQLLI
+182 YYQLMI
-188 DSFSNYQV
+188 DSFSKYPI
-196 YQIIIISLGFG
+196 YQIVFISLGFTV
-207 ILYAVK
+207 LYAFK
-213 LLLDYLRRV
+213 LLLDYLRRQQ
-222 HILDLSKE
+222 ILELSRE
-230 LNNEYAL
+230 LNQEYAL

-251 QGLEKGTLLSR
+251 DGLEKGTLLSR

-272 FIEFYHVIFIDSVLM
+272 FIEFYHVIFIDSILM
-287 FFILFFILYI
+287 LFILIFILSI
-297 HFYLFLIILLMM
+297 QFFLFLIVLLMM
-309 LIIFTMFYF
+309 VIIFLVFYF
-318 YSKKLHTENKKILE
+318 YSKKLHIENKKILE
-332 QKELLNDGLLEFQ
+332 QKEHLNDGLLEFQ
-345 ENYFQTLQFK
+345 ENYFQTIQFK

-367 YDTYFMNIYHHD
+367 YDNYFMDVYHHD
-379 EITNIHQIQ
+379 EITNRHQIQ

-394 SMIMI
+394 IMIMVV
-399 ALLFAVII
+399 LLFSIFI
-407 YKKHHISLGTV
+407 YKKQQMTLGTV

-423 LLSYMV
+423 LLSYMI

-435 SIFIAMHDELQI
+435 SVFIAMHDELQI

-455 LPEKIEKKK
+455 LPEKRERKK
-464 KIKKIKSIELRHV
+464 KIKKIKSIELKYV
-477 SFSYGYTHPLFE
+477 SFSYGYTRPLFD
-489 HFQLKIENS
+489 HFQLKIERS

-517 GQLQVTK
+517 NQLQPTK
-524 GEIYVNGYRIQ
+524 GEIVINGINLQ

-563 MIFDRYFLEEKMI
+563 MIFDRLFLEDKMI

-581 FMLDELINGLD
+581 FMLDDLVNGLD

-617 SQPDVLILDEA
+617 SEPDVLILDEA

-639 LIDYLNLQK
+639 LINYLSFQK
-648 MIVIIVSHQINMMN
+648 IIVIIVSHQINMMN
-662 CKFDCV
+662 CQFDCV

-675 VSEEE
+675 VGEED
-680 YGNRFSAY
+680 YGNRFST

>member
-1 MLKYPIFLQDS
+1 MLKYPIFLQDN

-22 MLLSYYKRDDEIKNI
+22 MLLSFYKRDDEIKNI
-37 KKRCRLTKEGITI
+37 KKRCRLTKEGITV
-50 YGLIQVLKEY
+50 YGLIQVLKKY
-60 HIEAKAY
+60 HLEAKAY

-77 VTCPAIV
+77 VNCPAIV

-91 YHYVVLYKVKDEYF
+91 YHYVILYKVKDGYF
-105 LVGDPAQ
+105 LVGDPAK

-127 GVIVTMEHIGMP
+127 GIIIMIDHVGMP
-139 IVERKNYTFQ
+139 ITKRTSYTFQ
-149 SFLKNHFKQHYASII
+149 NFLKDHFKQHYQTII
-164 KIVIK
+164 KMMIK
-169 TIAISFLTMAFSY
+169 TIIISMLTMIFSY
-182 YYQLLI
+182 YYQLMI
-188 DSFSNYQV
+188 DSFSKYPI
-196 YQIIIISLGFG
+196 YQIVFISLGFTV
-207 ILYAVK
+207 LYAFK
-213 LLLDYLRRV
+213 LLLDYLRRQQ
-222 HILDLSKE
+222 ILELSRE
-230 LNNEYAL
+230 LNQEYAL
-237 KTMQNLIYQDYDYI
+237 KTMQNLIYQDYDYMD
-251 QGLEKGTLLSR
+251 GLEKGTLLSR

-272 FIEFYHVIFIDSVLM
+272 FIEFYHVIFIDSILM
-287 FFILFFILYI
+287 LFILIFILSI
-297 HFYLFLIILLMM
+297 QFFLFLIVLLMM
-309 LIIFTMFYF
+309 VIIFLVFYF
-318 YSKKLHTENKKILE
+318 YSKKLHIENKKILE
-332 QKELLNDGLLEFQ
+332 QKEHLNDGLLEFQ
-345 ENYFQTLQFK
+345 ENYFQTIQFK

-367 YDTYFMNIYHHD
+367 YDNYFMDVYHHD
-379 EITNIHQIQ
+379 EITNRHQIQ

-394 SMIMI
+394 IMIMVV
-399 ALLFAVII
+399 LLFSIFI
-407 YKKHHISLGTV
+407 YKKQQMTLGTV

-423 LLSYMV
+423 LLSYMI

-435 SIFIAMHDELQI
+435 SVFIAMHDELQI

-455 LPEKIEKKK
+455 LPEKRERKK
-464 KIKKIKSIELRHV
+464 KIKKIKSIELKHV
-477 SFSYGYTHPLFE
+477 SFSYGYTRPLFD
-489 HFQLKIENS
+489 HFQLKIERS

-517 GQLQVTK
+517 NQLQPTK
-524 GEIYVNGYRIQ
+524 GEIVINGINLQ

-563 MIFDRYFLEEKMI
+563 MIFDRLFLENKMI

-581 FMLDELINGLD
+581 FMLDDLVNGLD

-617 SQPDVLILDEA
+617 SEPDVLILDEA

-639 LIDYLNLQK
+639 LINYLSFQK
-648 MIVIIVSHQINMMN
+648 IIVIIVSHQINMMN
-662 CKFDCV
+662 CQFDCV

-675 VSEEE
+675 VGEED
-680 YGNRFSAY
+680 YGNRFST

>member
-1 MLKYPIFLQDS
+1 MLKYPIFLQDN

-22 MLLSYYKRDDEIKNI
+22 MLLSFYKRDDEIKNI
-37 KKRCRLTKEGITI
+37 KKCCRLTKEGVTV
-50 YGLIQVLKEY
+50 YGLIQVLKKY
-60 HIEAKAY
+60 HLEAKAY

-77 VTCPAIV
+77 VNCPVII

-91 YHYVVLYKVKDEYF
+91 YHYVVLYKIKDEYF
-105 LVGDPAQ
+105 LVGDPAK

-119 ESFSKQFT
+119 EIFSKQFT
-127 GVIVTMEHIGMP
+127 GVIIMVNHVGMP
-139 IVERKNYTFQ
+139 LTKRNNYTFQ
-149 SFLKNHFKQHYASII
+149 NFLKDHFKQHYQTII
-164 KIVIK
+164 KMVIK
-169 TIAISFLTMAFSY
+169 TIIISLLTMLFSY

-188 DSFSNYQV
+188 DSFSKYPI
-196 YQIIIISLGFG
+196 YQIILISLCFT
-207 ILYAVK
+207 ILYAFK
-213 LLLDYLRRV
+213 LLLDYLRRQQ
-222 HILDLSKE
+222 ILELSKE
-230 LNNEYAL
+230 LNQEYAL

-251 QGLEKGTLLSR
+251 DGLEKGTLLSR

-272 FIEFYHVIFIDSVLM
+272 FIEFYHVIFIDSILIL
-287 FFILFFILYI
+287 FILFFILSI
-297 HFYLFLIILLMM
+297 QLSLFFIVLLMM
-309 LIIFTMFYF
+309 VLIFLVFYF
-318 YSKKLHTENKKILE
+318 YSKKLHIENKKILE
-332 QKELLNDGLLEFQ
+332 QKEHLNDGLLEFQ
-345 ENYFQTLQFK
+345 ENYFQTIQFK

-367 YDTYFMNIYHHD
+367 YDTYFMNVYHHD
-379 EITNIHQIQ
+379 EMTNIHQVQ

-394 SMIMI
+394 IMIM
-399 ALLFAVII
+399 AVLLLAIII
-407 YKKHHISLGTV
+407 YKKQQMTLGTV

-423 LLSYMV
+423 LLSYMI

-435 SIFIAMHDELQI
+435 SVFIAMHDELQI

-455 LPEKIEKKK
+455 LPEKRERKK
-464 KIKKIKSIELRHV
+464 KIKKIKSIELKYV
-477 SFSYGYTHPLFE
+477 SFSYGYTRPLFD
-489 HFQLKIENS
+489 HFQLKIERS

-517 GQLQVTK
+517 NQLQPTK
-524 GEIYVNGYRIQ
+524 GEIVINGINLQ

-563 MIFDRYFLEEKMI
+563 MIFDRLFLENKMI

-581 FMLDELINGLD
+581 FMLDDLVNGLD

-617 SQPDVLILDEA
+617 SEPDVLILDEA

-639 LIDYLNLQK
+639 LINYLSFQK
-648 MIVIIVSHQINMMN
+648 IIVIIVSHQINMMN
-662 CKFDCV
+662 CQFDCV

-675 VSEEE
+675 VGEED
-680 YGNRFSAY
+680 YGNRFST

>member
-1 MLKYPIFLQDS
+1 MLKYPIFLQDN

-22 MLLSYYKRDDEIKNI
+22 MLLSFYKRDDEIKNI
-37 KKRCRLTKEGITI
+37 KKRCRLTKEGITV
-50 YGLIQVLKEY
+50 YGLIQVLKKY
-60 HIEAKAY
+60 HLEAKAY

-77 VTCPAIV
+77 VNCPAIV

-91 YHYVVLYKVKDEYF
+91 YHYVILYKVKDGYF
-105 LVGDPAQ
+105 LVGDPAK

-127 GVIVTMEHIGMP
+127 GIIIMIDHVGMP
-139 IVERKNYTFQ
+139 ITKRTNYTFQ
-149 SFLKNHFKQHYASII
+149 NFLKDHFKQHYQTII
-164 KIVIK
+164 KMMIK
-169 TIAISFLTMAFSY
+169 TIIISMLTMIFSY
-182 YYQLLI
+182 YYQLMI
-188 DSFSNYQV
+188 DSFSKYPI
-196 YQIIIISLGFG
+196 YQIVFISLGFTV
-207 ILYAVK
+207 LYAFK
-213 LLLDYLRRV
+213 LLLDSLRRQQ
-222 HILDLSKE
+222 ILELSRE
-230 LNNEYAL
+230 LNQEYAL
-237 KTMQNLIYQDYDYI
+237 KTMQNLIYQDYDYMD
-251 QGLEKGTLLSR
+251 GLEKGTLLSR

-272 FIEFYHVIFIDSVLM
+272 FIEFYHVIFIDSILM
-287 FFILFFILYI
+287 LFILIFILSI
-297 HFYLFLIILLMM
+297 QFFLFLIVLLMM
-309 LIIFTMFYF
+309 VIIFLVFYF
-318 YSKKLHTENKKILE
+318 YSKKLHIENKKILE
-332 QKELLNDGLLEFQ
+332 QKEHLNDGLLEFQ
-345 ENYFQTLQFK
+345 ENYFQTIQFK

-367 YDTYFMNIYHHD
+367 YDTYFMNVYHHD
-379 EITNIHQIQ
+379 EMTNIHQVQ

-394 SMIMI
+394 IMIM
-399 ALLFAVII
+399 AVLLLAIII
-407 YKKHHISLGTV
+407 YKKQQMTLGTV

-423 LLSYMV
+423 LLSYMI

-435 SIFIAMHDELQI
+435 SVFIAMHDELQI

-455 LPEKIEKKK
+455 LPEKRERKK
-464 KIKKIKSIELRHV
+464 KIKKIKSIELKHV
-477 SFSYGYTHPLFE
+477 SFSYGYTRPLFD
-489 HFQLKIENS
+489 HFQLKIERS

-517 GQLQVTK
+517 NQLQPTK
-524 GEIYVNGYRIQ
+524 GEIVINGINLQ

-563 MIFDRYFLEEKMI
+563 MIFDRLFLENKMI

-581 FMLDELINGLD
+581 FMLDDLANGLD

-617 SQPDVLILDEA
+617 SEPDILILDEA

-639 LIDYLNLQK
+639 LINYLNFQK
-648 MIVIIVSHQINMMN
+648 IIVIIVSHQINMMN
-662 CKFDCV
+662 CQFDCV

-675 VSEEE
+675 VGEED
-680 YGNRFSAY
+680 YGNRFST

>member
-1 MLKYPIFLQDS
+1 MLKYPIFLQDN

-22 MLLSYYKRDDEIKNI
+22 MLLSFYKRDDEIKNI
-37 KKRCRLTKEGITI
+37 KKRCRLTKEGVTV

-60 HIEAKAY
+60 HLEAKAY

-77 VTCPAIV
+77 VNCPAIV

-91 YHYVVLYKVKDEYF
+91 YHYVILYKVKDGYF
-105 LVGDPAQ
+105 LVGDPAK

-127 GVIVTMEHIGMP
+127 GIIIMIDHVGMP
-139 IVERKNYTFQ
+139 ITKRTSYTFQ
-149 SFLKNHFKQHYASII
+149 NFLKDHFKQHYQTII
-164 KIVIK
+164 KMMIK
-169 TIAISFLTMAFSY
+169 TIIISMLTMIFSY
-182 YYQLLI
+182 YYQLMI
-188 DSFSNYQV
+188 DSFSKYPI
-196 YQIIIISLGFG
+196 YQIVFISLGFTV
-207 ILYAVK
+207 LYAFK
-213 LLLDYLRRV
+213 LLLDSLRRQQ
-222 HILDLSKE
+222 ILELSRE
-230 LNNEYAL
+230 LNQEYAL
-237 KTMQNLIYQDYDYI
+237 KTMQNLIYQDYDYMD
-251 QGLEKGTLLSR
+251 GLEKGTLLSR

-272 FIEFYHVIFIDSVLM
+272 FIEFYHVIFIDSILM
-287 FFILFFILYI
+287 LFILIFILSI
-297 HFYLFLIILLMM
+297 QFFLFLIVLLMM
-309 LIIFTMFYF
+309 VIIFLVFYF
-318 YSKKLHTENKKILE
+318 YSKKLHIENKKILE
-332 QKELLNDGLLEFQ
+332 QKEHLNDGLLEFQ
-345 ENYFQTLQFK
+345 ENYFQTIQFK

-367 YDTYFMNIYHHD
+367 YDNYFMDVYHHD
-379 EITNIHQIQ
+379 EITNRHQIQ

-394 SMIMI
+394 IMIMVV
-399 ALLFAVII
+399 LLFSIFI
-407 YKKHHISLGTV
+407 YKKQQMTLGTV

-423 LLSYMV
+423 LLSYMI

-435 SIFIAMHDELQI
+435 SVFIAMHDELQI

-455 LPEKIEKKK
+455 LPEKRERKK
-464 KIKKIKSIELRHV
+464 KIKKIKSIELKHV
-477 SFSYGYTHPLFE
+477 SFSYGYTRPLFD
-489 HFQLKIENS
+489 HFQLKIERS

-517 GQLQVTK
+517 NQLQPTK
-524 GEIYVNGYRIQ
+524 GEIVINGINLQ

-563 MIFDRYFLEEKMI
+563 MIFDRLFLENKMI

-581 FMLDELINGLD
+581 FMLDDLVNGLD

-617 SQPDVLILDEA
+617 SEPDVLILDEA

-639 LIDYLNLQK
+639 LINYLSFQK
-648 MIVIIVSHQINMMN
+648 IIVIIVSHQINMMN
-662 CKFDCV
+662 CQFDCV

-675 VSEEE
+675 VGEED
-680 YGNRFSAY
+680 YGNRFST

>member
-1 MLKYPIFLQDS
+1 MLKYPIFLQDN

-22 MLLSYYKRDDEIKNI
+22 MLLSFYKRDDEIKNI
-37 KKRCRLTKEGITI
+37 KKRCRLTKEGVTV

-60 HIEAKAY
+60 HLEAKAY

-77 VTCPAIV
+77 VNCPAIV

-91 YHYVVLYKVKDEYF
+91 YHYVILYKVKDGYF
-105 LVGDPAQ
+105 LVGDPAK

-127 GVIVTMEHIGMP
+127 GIIIMIDHVGMP
-139 IVERKNYTFQ
+139 ITKRTSYTFQ
-149 SFLKNHFKQHYASII
+149 NFLKDHFKQHYQTII
-164 KIVIK
+164 KMMIK
-169 TIAISFLTMAFSY
+169 TIIISMLTMIFSY
-182 YYQLLI
+182 YYQLMI
-188 DSFSNYQV
+188 DSFSKYPIYKIV
-196 YQIIIISLGFG
+196 FISLGFTV
-207 ILYAVK
+207 LYAFK
-213 LLLDYLRRV
+213 LLLDYLRRQQ
-222 HILDLSKE
+222 ILELSRE
-230 LNNEYAL
+230 LNQEYAL
-237 KTMQNLIYQDYDYI
+237 KTMQNLIYQDYDYMD
-251 QGLEKGTLLSR
+251 GLEKGTLLSR

-272 FIEFYHVIFIDSVLM
+272 FIEFYHVIFIDSILM
-287 FFILFFILYI
+287 LFILIFILSI
-297 HFYLFLIILLMM
+297 QFFLFLIVLLMM
-309 LIIFTMFYF
+309 VIIFLVFYF
-318 YSKKLHTENKKILE
+318 YSKKLHIENKKILE
-332 QKELLNDGLLEFQ
+332 QKEHLNDGLLEFQ
-345 ENYFQTLQFK
+345 ENYFQTIQFK

-367 YDTYFMNIYHHD
+367 YDNYFMDVYHHD
-379 EITNIHQIQ
+379 EITNRHQIQ

-394 SMIMI
+394 IMIMVV
-399 ALLFAVII
+399 LLFSIFI
-407 YKKHHISLGTV
+407 YKKQQMTLGTV

-423 LLSYMV
+423 LLSYMI

-435 SIFIAMHDELQI
+435 SVFIAMHDELQI

-455 LPEKIEKKK
+455 LPEKRERKK
-464 KIKKIKSIELRHV
+464 KIKKIKSIELKHV
-477 SFSYGYTHPLFE
+477 SFSYGYTRPLFD
-489 HFQLKIENS
+489 HFQLKIERS

-517 GQLQVTK
+517 NQLQPTK
-524 GEIYVNGYRIQ
+524 GEIVINGINLQ

-563 MIFDRYFLEEKMI
+563 MIFDRLFLENKMI

-581 FMLDELINGLD
+581 FMLDDLVNGLD

-617 SQPDVLILDEA
+617 SEPDVLILDEA

-639 LIDYLNLQK
+639 LINYLSFQK
-648 MIVIIVSHQINMMN
+648 IIVIIVSHQINMMN
-662 CKFDCV
+662 CQFDCV

-675 VSEEE
+675 VGEED
-680 YGNRFSAY
+680 YGNRFST

>member
-1 MLKYPIFLQDS
+1 MLKYPIFLQDN

-22 MLLSYYKRDDEIKNI
+22 MLLSFYKRDDEIKNI
-37 KKRCRLTKEGITI
+37 KKRCRLTKEGVTV

-60 HIEAKAY
+60 HLEAKAY

-77 VTCPAIV
+77 VNCPAIV

-91 YHYVVLYKVKDEYF
+91 YHYVILYKVKDGYF
-105 LVGDPAQ
+105 LVGDPAK

-127 GVIVTMEHIGMP
+127 GIIIMIDHVGMP
-139 IVERKNYTFQ
+139 ITKRTSYTFQ
-149 SFLKNHFKQHYASII
+149 NFLKDHFKQHYQTII
-164 KIVIK
+164 KMMIK
-169 TIAISFLTMAFSY
+169 TIIISMLTMIFSY
-182 YYQLLI
+182 YYQLMI
-188 DSFSNYQV
+188 DSFSKYPI
-196 YQIIIISLGFG
+196 YQIVFISLGFTV
-207 ILYAVK
+207 LYAFK
-213 LLLDYLRRV
+213 LLLDYLRRQQ
-222 HILDLSKE
+222 ILELSRE
-230 LNNEYAL
+230 LNQEYAL
-237 KTMQNLIYQDYDYI
+237 KTMQNLIYQDYDYMD
-251 QGLEKGTLLSR
+251 GLEKGTLLSR

-272 FIEFYHVIFIDSVLM
+272 FIEFYHVIFIDSILM
-287 FFILFFILYI
+287 LFILIFILSI
-297 HFYLFLIILLMM
+297 QFFLFLIVLLMM
-309 LIIFTMFYF
+309 VIIFLVFYF
-318 YSKKLHTENKKILE
+318 YSKKLHIENKKILE
-332 QKELLNDGLLEFQ
+332 QKEHLNDGLLEFQ
-345 ENYFQTLQFK
+345 ENYFQTIQFK

-367 YDTYFMNIYHHD
+367 YDNYFMDVYHHD
-379 EITNIHQIQ
+379 EITNRHQIQ

-394 SMIMI
+394 IMIMVV
-399 ALLFAVII
+399 LLFSIFI
-407 YKKHHISLGTV
+407 YKKQQMTLGTV

-423 LLSYMV
+423 LLSYMI

-435 SIFIAMHDELQI
+435 SVFIAMHDELQI

-455 LPEKIEKKK
+455 LPEKRERKK
-464 KIKKIKSIELRHV
+464 KIKKIKSIELKHV
-477 SFSYGYTHPLFE
+477 SFSYGYTRPLFD
-489 HFQLKIENS
+489 HFQLKIERS

-517 GQLQVTK
+517 NQLQPTK
-524 GEIYVNGYRIQ
+524 GEIVINGINLQ

-563 MIFDRYFLEEKMI
+563 MIFDRLFLENKMI

-581 FMLDELINGLD
+581 FTLDDLVNGLD

-617 SQPDVLILDEA
+617 SEPDVLILDEA

-639 LIDYLNLQK
+639 LINYLSFQK
-648 MIVIIVSHQINMMN
+648 IIVIIVSHQINMMN
-662 CKFDCV
+662 CQFDCV

-675 VSEEE
+675 VGEED
-680 YGNRFSAY
+680 YGNRFST